1 MRFRMWSDGSASRSD
16 DWIRPGRI
24 KTCEADEI
32 LDSGFQEISDD
43 FAEGIVHPFFRQR
56 RSIKI
61 VNLKKKRK
69 DREKAFTIFFYYDI
83 IYA

>member
-1 MRFRMWSDGSASRSD
+1 MSDPFLAAGQAIR
-16 DWIRPGRI
+16 IRPGRI
-24 KTCEADEI
+24 KTGEVEEN

-61 VNLKKKRK
+61 VDLKKNGKIAKKRLLS
-69 DREKAFTIFFYYDI
+69 FFI
-83 IYA
+83 TV

>member
-61 VNLKKKRK
+61 VNLKKNEKIAKKRL
-69 DREKAFTIFFYYDI
+69 RSFFI
-83 IYA
+83 MI